1 MGRAHLETELS
12 GGCRMRKSPSG
23 QAEVLKMRPEAEVLG
38 ARATASPPSPHTQ
51 HKALKERSCHHHFQG
66 ETFLHHVARR
76 AQVQDKGLS
85 VLQELHPTFSD
96 LIRSSDDPHLGGT
109 SGICA
114 GLLDPTLSSSSCAL
128 DLQKCRRNSRRDDG
142 FYSTSLRYF

>member
-1 MGRAHLETELS
+1 
-12 GGCRMRKSPSG
+12 MRKSPSG

-76 AQVQDKGLS
+76 AQVQDIKVFGYYRN
-85 VLQELHPTFSD
+85 F
-96 LIRSSDDPHLGGT
+96 IRLFQTSSDHRMTRTWAGHRVFAQVSWTPLCHHHHVRLTFRSVAATLGGT
-109 SGICA
+109 MVFTQPLSGTFE
-114 GLLDPTLSSSSCAL
+114 LPTFLG
-128 DLQKCRRNSRRDDG
+128 RE
-142 FYSTSLRYF
+142 